1 VPRPNRTAANNPS
14 TVLDGGG
21 LPRPIWPEEPKD
33 LAFGNLQIEAVNHQ
47 AVSQRVSSLVSMS
60 TGPASRNGASSDT
73 SPAIWE
79 SRFQGTPVVY
89 FWTAAG
95 FKARVRAMD
104 ASQPTPQVILRQMTI
119 GELLDAA
126 IKLYRRN
133 WKSVI
138 TIAAVAIIP
147 AQAIGALLAGQLP
160 VIDQNSVPTAGDLA
174 NLFGGLFLLAGLNFI
189 VTPFLTGALSW
200 IAAKAYLGE
209 EHGVGEA
216 VSFAF
221 SKILSLMW
229 ITILVGLSVAGGL
242 FLLIIGAIIFSLR
255 LFFAPT
261 VLVVEGH
268 KGTAAVKRSWQ
279 LSKGSAWRILGTLIV
294 TAILTAVAS
303 FIVAFPL
310 GLIAAALFGGSS
322 GVAGFVTG
330 TLANVL
336 TTPFAIFVAVLLYF
350 DTRIRKEGFDLSLMA
365 QEFGRELGPG
375 PGFPPPPGPRL

>member
-1 VPRPNRTAANNPS
+1 
-14 TVLDGGG
+14 
-21 LPRPIWPEEPKD
+21 
-33 LAFGNLQIEAVNHQ
+33 
-47 AVSQRVSSLVSMS
+47 
-60 TGPASRNGASSDT
+60 
-73 SPAIWE
+73 
-79 SRFQGTPVVY
+79 
-89 FWTAAG
+89 
-95 FKARVRAMD
+95 MD